1 MSAHFQ
7 LVSVRDGGTA
17 RKGTRRAY
25 FPEAD
30 GFVECPVF
38 DRYAL
43 AQGMVI
49 DGPALIEEHEATLV
63 IGIGDRVTLDSFGNL
78 IADIERAGA

>member
-1 MSAHFQ
+1 M
-7 LVSVRDGGTA
+7 
-17 RKGTRRAY
+17 
-25 FPEAD
+25 
-30 GFVECPVF
+30 F